1 MFVIWCTRQVFT
13 EPKTIVHV
21 GSQDHGL
28 GLSHL
33 VCSLPSPCYTKW
45 NGVWF
50 VLHFLSETIFLV
62 ISPRSVTLLYHAWQ
76 YSHSN
81 EQGDST
87 LAVLWIRPHGQSS
100 MDGIRSLYTGQT
112 ISFGNVHLY
121 IIFQG
126 DSHNLIV
133 TTLAC

>member
-50 VLHFLSETIFLV
+50 VLHFLSETIFFIIL
-62 ISPRSVTLLYHAWQ
+62 P
-76 YSHSN
+76 
-81 EQGDST
+81 E
-87 LAVLWIRPHGQSS
+87 VLPSCIMLGSIPIRMSKGILPWQSS
-100 MDGIRSLYTGQT
+100 GSDHMAGVQWMELDLYTQDKPSLLGMC
-112 ISFGNVHLY
+112 IC
-121 IIFQG
+121 I
-126 DSHNLIV
+126 
-133 TTLAC
+133 